1 MDIILLASTK
11 HKNPY
16 YYIDKVTRILNN
28 SNYDSTITNTNR
40 KVIYPKYLIIS

>member
-28 SNYDSTITNTNR
+28 NKTVTNNTDTNR
-40 KVIYPKYLIIS
+40 KVCISFHIISV